1 MGPLRVLQVVSDL
14 EIGGGQEVVRTLS
27 RYLPE
32 VGCLPVVVT
41 LRDGPLRA
49 DLERMGVTVEVVQG
63 RTRSL
68 ASLPSAIGELLR
80 LRRDLVAI
88 VARHRS
94 EVIQTHLVR
103 ALDFLI
109 LTLRRE
115 PTVRRVFWTFHN
127 ARLDL
132 RSDQLSS
139 YRWLLAPK
147 RLVYRLLYR
156 AGARHVDGMIAVSE
170 DVAAAVRSSFRP
182 PAGKLITIANGVDL
196 ERYARHVDRKIILD
210 RVGIPGEARVL
221 IVVAKLM
228 PQKGHTVLL
237 RALAPLLDRHADLH
251 VLLVGEGPLRGSLM
265 SAIGR
270 LPEAQRVHL
279 VGNRLDVNDL
289 LAASDLFVLPSLW
302 EGLPMALLEA
312 MASGLPVVA
321 TKVSGSSEVVIDNET
336 GLLVPPGDAAGLH
349 DAIARMLE
357 DPERALRLAQA
368 GLDRVTRLYSARAQ
382 AERHAEIYRT
392 ARP

>member
-1 MGPLRVLQVVSDL
+1 MEPLRVLQIVSDL

-49 DLERMGVTVEVVQG
+49 ELERMGVTVEVVEG

-68 ASLPSAIGELLR
+68 AALPAAVGELLR
-80 LRRDLVAI
+80 LRRDLVT
-88 VARHRS
+88 VVTRHRS

-132 RSDQLSS
+132 RPDQLSAH
-139 YRWLLAPK
+139 RWLLAPK

-156 AGARHVDGMIAVSE
+156 AGARRVDGLIAVSD

-182 PAGKLITIANGVDL
+182 PAGKLVTIANGVDL
-196 ERYARHVDRKIILD
+196 ERYGRPVDRNVIRD
-210 RVGIPGEARVL
+210 RVGIPGGARVL

-228 PQKGHTVLL
+228 PQKGHIVLL
-237 RALAPLLDRHADLH
+237 QALAPLLDRHPDLH
-251 VLLVGEGPLRGSLM
+251 VLLVGDGPLRASLFASIARL
-265 SAIGR
+265 SA
-270 LPEAQRVHL
+270 PERVRL

-321 TKVSGSSEVVIDNET
+321 TNVSGSSEVVVDNQT
-336 GLLVPPGDAAGLH
+336 GILVPPGDVDRLRA
-349 DAIARMLE
+349 AIANILE
-357 DPERALRLAQA
+357 APERAHRMAEA
-368 GLDRVTRLYSARAQ
+368 GLDRVKRLYSAHAQ
-382 AERHAEIYRT
+382 AARHAEIYRG
-392 ARP
+392 APL

>member
-1 MGPLRVLQVVSDL
+1 MLQVISDL
-14 EIGGGQEVVRTLS
+14 DVGGGQEVVRTLS

-68 ASLPSAIGELLR
+68 ASLPAAIGELLR

-94 EVIQTHLVR
+94 EIIQTHLLR

-109 LTLRRE
+109 LTLRQE

-132 RSDQLSS
+132 RSDQVSAQ
-139 YRWLLAPK
+139 RWLLGPK

-156 AGARHVDGMIAVSE
+156 AGARHVDGMIAVSD
-170 DVAAAVRSSFRP
+170 DVAEAVRSSFRP
-182 PAGKLITIANGVDL
+182 PTGKLLTIANGVDL
-196 ERYARHVDRKIILD
+196 ERYGRPVDRSAVLD
-210 RVGIPGEARVL
+210 RVGIPSEARVL

-228 PQKGHTVLL
+228 PQKGHAILL
-237 RALAPLLDRHADLH
+237 RALAPLLKRFPDLH
-251 VLLVGEGPLRGSLM
+251 VLIVGDGPLRESLI
-265 SAIGR
+265 ATIER
-270 LPEAQRVHL
+270 LPAPQRIRL

-321 TKVSGSSEVVIDNET
+321 TKVSGSSQVVVDNKT
-336 GLLVPPGDAAGLH
+336 GFLVPPGDVNRLAA
-349 DAIARMLE
+349 AIATMLG
-357 DPERALRLAQA
+357 DPERARLMAEA
-368 GLDRVTRLYSARAQ
+368 GLERVRRLYSGRAQ
-382 AERHAEIYRT
+382 AARHAEIYG
-392 ARP
+392 A

>member
-1 MGPLRVLQVVSDL
+1 MGPLRVLQVISDL
-14 EIGGGQEVVRTLS
+14 DVGGGQEVVRTLS

-68 ASLPSAIGELLR
+68 ASLPAAIGELLR

-94 EVIQTHLVR
+94 EIIQTHLLR

-109 LTLRRE
+109 LTLRQE

-132 RSDQLSS
+132 RSDQVSAQ
-139 YRWLLAPK
+139 RWLLGPK

-156 AGARHVDGMIAVSE
+156 AGARHVDGMIAVSD
-170 DVAAAVRSSFRP
+170 DVAEAVRSSFRP
-182 PAGKLITIANGVDL
+182 PTGKLLTIANGVDL
-196 ERYARHVDRKIILD
+196 ERYGRPVDRSAVLD
-210 RVGIPGEARVL
+210 RVGIPSEARVL

-228 PQKGHTVLL
+228 PQKGHAILL
-237 RALAPLLDRHADLH
+237 RALAPLLKRFPDLH
-251 VLLVGEGPLRGSLM
+251 VLIVGDGPLRESLI
-265 SAIGR
+265 ATIER
-270 LPEAQRVHL
+270 LPAPQRIRL

-321 TKVSGSSEVVIDNET
+321 TKVSGSSQVVVDNKT
-336 GLLVPPGDAAGLH
+336 GFLVPPGDVNRLAA
-349 DAIARMLE
+349 AIATMLG
-357 DPERALRLAQA
+357 DPERARLMAEA
-368 GLDRVTRLYSARAQ
+368 GLERVRRLYSGRAQ
-382 AERHAEIYRT
+382 AARHAEIYG
-392 ARP
+392 A